1 MSILHN
7 IRLLIMVVFNL
18 QGLSNGGSATI
29 SLSLLSLRLKR
40 KVKCY
45 NGYFVNGY
53 VFHTEEYGH
62 EKKTYNNG
70 VCIKGSTSSEF
81 KVDYYGRL
89 EEVIELQYHSEQNRV
104 FLFKCYWYDTTD
116 RGIRVDPHYGL
127 VEINSKARHRNVND
141 VFVFAKQCQQVYYT
155 YTPSFRKDRS
165 RIDWLSVLKTKPKGR
180 VEVVQDENKDTS
192 VIDEVFQASE
202 LVEPYR
208 VAPSI
213 DLEENSNF
221 HVFNDSFVDVDAGEF
236 NVVLSSTSV
245 QKNVVEEDDNEIEEC
260 DEADDSNS
268 IEDEEENSD

>member
-1 MSILHN
+1 M
-7 IRLLIMVVFNL
+7 
-18 QGLSNGGSATI
+18 GGSAAI
-29 SLSLLSLRLKR
+29 SLFLLSLGPGK

-45 NGYFVNGY
+45 NGYFINGY

-62 EKKTYNNG
+62 GRKTYNSG

-81 KVDYYGRL
+81 EVDYYGRL
-89 EEVIELQYHSEQNRV
+89 EKVIELQYHSEQNRV

-116 RGIRVDPHYGL
+116 RGIRVDLHYGL
-127 VEINSKARHRNVND
+127 VEINSKARLRNVND

-165 RIDWLSVLKTKPKGR
+165 RVDWLFILKTKPRGR
-180 VEVVQDENKDTS
+180 VEVVQDENEDTR

-213 DLEENSNF
+213 DLEENLIF
-221 HVFNDSFVDVDAGEF
+221 CVFDDSLVVVDIKEL
-236 NVVLSSTSV
+236 NVVLSSSGLE
-245 QKNVVEEDDNEIEEC
+245 NVDEEDDNHIEEY
-260 DEADDSNS
+260 
-268 IEDEEENSD
+268 